1 MTTPA
6 ERVVLEAVLRWRDDT
21 ADRTVLRDLLAASD
35 ALADERATPHTEHQL
50 TYGELVAGDQI
61 KSTHGR
67 WFEVDRIAVD
77 QDQTGVHVWLV
88 GVAKPFDKFRG
99 QSVTVRRSET
109 GRAVDM
115 FASVLWS
122 GTDPKQERKT
132 A

>member
-1 MTTPA
+1 VTPA
-6 ERVVLEAVLRWRDDT
+6 ERVVLEVAVRWR
-21 ADRTVLRDLLAASD
+21 RDLASPASEDDLAAAVD
-35 ALADERATPHTEHQL
+35 VLNAERATPHTEHQL

-61 KSTHGR
+61 QSTHGR

-99 QSVTVRRSET
+99 QSVTVRRSALGE
-109 GRAVDM
+109 AVDM

-122 GTDPKQERKT
+122 GPDSKQEKG
-132 A
+132 AA